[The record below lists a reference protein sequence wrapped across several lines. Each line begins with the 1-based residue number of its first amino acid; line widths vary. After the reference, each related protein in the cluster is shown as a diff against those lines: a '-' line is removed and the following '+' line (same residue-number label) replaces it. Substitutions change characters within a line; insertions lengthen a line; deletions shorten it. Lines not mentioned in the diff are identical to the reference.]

1 MQNPEDYWTTTF
13 YADPENNID
22 FQLRWKL
29 YTKHSMLAIGPNDR
43 LIIQN
48 ALLNHADDD
57 IKKET
62 AAKLD
67 LEIKLLSG
75 KFTTGDKEN
84 GKEKS

>member
-1 MQNPEDYWTTTF
+1 MYHHISVLMV
-13 YADPENNID
+13 NI
-22 FQLRWKL
+22 
-29 YTKHSMLAIGPNDR
+29 SNDR

-57 IKKET
+57 IKKEM

-84 GKEKS
+84 GKEKSSRKNKSGFDTVQVS